1 MQTIYERTRVPG
13 ILAIGKAL
21 STDYGKAMFLA
32 IYDEEDETKRRRE
45 KTYPY
50 CGKRFCKAYADLQQN
65 VTWSAGK
72 CAGLR
77 RAFTAYVAAT
87 YGVSQHCADYE
98 LDFEMYE
105 FRRYASEQDIQAMRK
120 LCTAASSWRER

>member
-13 ILAIGKAL
+13 ILALGKAL

-32 IYDEEDETKRRRE
+32 IYDEENEVKRRRE

-50 CGKRFCKAYADLQQN
+50 LDRRFCKELARLQED

-72 CAGLR
+72 TSGIRL
-77 RAFTAYVAAT
+77 AFTSYVAAT
-87 YGVSQHCADYE
+87 CGVSRHSADYE
-98 LDFEMYE
+98 LDFELYE
-105 FRRYASEQDIQAMRK
+105 FRRNASEEDIRAMRE
-120 LCTAASSWRER
+120 LCVAAKTWR